1 MIIKTFDNGWGPEY
15 PAKQFE
21 QLLVSGLLKDIVND
35 EVNTVMINSVWYT
48 NDYHQKVLTYLNN
61 SGAQRI
67 ILVAMIDAS
76 IPKPDWYSGIEIVTA
91 GYYPGKYELDYWAL
105 VADKYF
111 SKPTEL
117 FPAEAIDVAYMCLN
131 RKPHWHRQRLY
142 RKLEE
147 LNLLDSGLVSMGSD
161 SGPAPRTIAN
171 DVQHD
176 DLAPNA
182 SSLHHGIPN
191 DLITLGNLQNWQ
203 RCFVNVVTETVFD
216 VEQSYFVSEKIYKP
230 ILGFK
235 PFFVFAP
242 NGANNWLSTRGFESY
257 VDDFN
262 DITDLNPAIPEQL
275 PQVILALSQQAQ
287 TYWKK
292 KYVDFRE
299 KILYNRNQ
307 FDVYVQQQWNKIN

>member
-35 EVNTVMINSVWYT
+35 EVKTVMINSVWYT

-76 IPKPDWYSGIEIVTA
+76 IPQPEWYNGIEVVTA

-105 VADKYF
+105 LADKYF
-111 SKPTEL
+111 SKPLDL
-117 FPAEAIDVAYMCLN
+117 FPAETIDVAYMCLN
-131 RKPHWHRQRLY
+131 RKPHWHRQRFY
-142 RKLEE
+142 QH
-147 LNLLDSGLVSMGSD
+147 LNALDLLDHGLVSMGAE
-161 SGPAPRTIAN
+161 SGPAVRTIV
-171 DVQHD
+171 DDGQHD

-182 SSLHHGIPN
+182 DSLHYGIPN
-191 DLITLGNLQNWQ
+191 DLVTLGNLQNWQ

-216 VEQSYFVSEKIYKP
+216 INQSYFVSEKIYKP
-230 ILGFK
+230 IIGFK
-235 PFFVFAP
+235 PFFVFAVD
-242 NGANNWLSTRGFESY
+242 GATQWLTQKGFETY
-257 VDDFN
+257 VTDFK
-262 DITDLNPAIPEQL
+262 DITDLNPAVPEQL
-275 PQVILALSQQAQ
+275 PQVIQAICQQSK
-287 TYWKK
+287 TYWQK
-292 KYVDFRE
+292 KYVDLKE
-299 KILYNRNQ
+299 KIRYNRNQ